1 MIKTNLRL
9 TVRDIEL
16 MKDIYD
22 HQFLSFYQIHEK
34 HFPENKRPT
43 VYNRISKLIR
53 GEVIKAINV
62 NLVAYHRKG
71 ELLGVVYVLTK
82 VGLRRLQ
89 DFKMTEDINQNPSSL
104 NYSCLY
110 HDLLLTDVLRVLKRT
125 WKVTNSSREAESR
138 IPDAVLIHPTTKKK
152 MALELE
158 LTAKS
163 EMRYRDI
170 ILSYRTSAEF
180 DSVLYVVK
188 DVSIQKKMGGLI
200 TGFNGRYEVGDDT
213 DKFKFM
219 KLSQILNSFKEENVE
234 LQAQR

>member
-9 TVRDIEL
+9 TVRDLEV

-43 VYNRISKLIR
+43 VYNRLSKLVR
-53 GEVIKAINV
+53 AEVIKAVNV
-62 NLVAYHRKG
+62 NLVAFHRKG
-71 ELLGVVYVLTK
+71 ELLGVVYMLAK
-82 VGLRRLQ
+82 EGLKKLQ
-89 DFKMTEDINQNPSSL
+89 DFKMTEDINQNPVSL

-110 HDLLLTDVLRVLKRT
+110 HDLLLTDVLRVLKRD
-125 WKVTNSSREAESR
+125 WKVTKPTKENQNR
-138 IPDAVLIHPTTKKK
+138 IPDAVLFEQRTNNK

-163 EMRYRDI
+163 EMRYREI
-170 ILSYRTSAEF
+170 ILSYRTSREF

-188 DVSIQKKMGGLI
+188 DESIQKKIGGLI
-200 TGFNGRYEVGDDT
+200 TGFNGRYEISDDT

-219 KLSQILNSFKEENVE
+219 TLIQILNFSKEKNVE
-234 LQAQR
+234 L

>member
-1 MIKTNLRL
+1 MREINLRL

-43 VYNRISKLIR
+43 VYNRLSKLI
-53 GEVIKAINV
+53 KAKVLMPISV
-62 NLVAYHRKG
+62 NLVACHRRG

-82 VGLRRLQ
+82 NGLKRLQ
-89 DFKMTEDINQNPSSL
+89 DFKMTEDINQNLVSL
-104 NYSCLY
+104 NFSCLF

-125 WKVTNSSREAESR
+125 WKVSKVSLETQNR
-138 IPDAVLIHPTTKKK
+138 IPDAVLIHPVTKKK
-152 MALELE
+152 VALELE

-163 EMRYRDI
+163 EMRYREI
-170 ILSYRTSAEF
+170 ILSYRTSNEF

-188 DVSIQKKMGGLI
+188 DLSIQKKIGGLI
-200 TGFNGRYEVGDDT
+200 TGFNGRYEIGDDT

-219 KLSQILNSFKEENVE
+219 ALSQVLNSLKEENVE
-234 LQAQR
+234 LQASI

>member
-43 VYNRISKLIR
+43 VYNRLSKLIR
-53 GEVIKAINV
+53 AEVIKAVNV

-82 VGLRRLQ
+82 DGLKRLQ
-89 DFKMTEDINQNPSSL
+89 DFKMTEDINQNPVCL
-104 NYSCLY
+104 NFNCLY

-125 WKVTNSSREAESR
+125 WKVTDASKDTQSR
-138 IPDAVLIHPTTKKK
+138 IPDAVLIHPVTKKK
-152 MALELE
+152 VALELE

-163 EMRYRDI
+163 EMRYREI

-188 DVSIQKKMGGLI
+188 DESIQKKIGGLI
-200 TGFNGRYEVGDDT
+200 TGFNGRYEIGDDT
-213 DKFKFM
+213 DKFKLM
-219 KLSQILNSFKEENVE
+219 TLTQILNSLKEKNVK
-234 LQAQR
+234 L

>member
-1 MIKTNLRL
+1 MREINLRF

-16 MKDIYD
+16 MKDIND

-34 HFPENKRPT
+34 HFPENKKPT
-43 VYNRISKLIR
+43 VYNRLSKLIKA
-53 GEVIKAINV
+53 EVIKAVNV
-62 NLVAYHRKG
+62 NLVAYHRNG

-82 VGLRRLQ
+82 AGLRRLQ
-89 DFKMTEDINQNPSSL
+89 DFMMTEDINQNPVTL
-104 NYSCLY
+104 NFNCLY
-110 HDLLLTDVLRVLKRT
+110 HDLLLTDVLRVLKRSS
-125 WKVTNSSREAESR
+125 KVLKVSKETQSR
-138 IPDAVLIHPTTKKK
+138 IPDAVLIEARTNKK

-163 EMRYRDI
+163 EMRYREI

-188 DVSIQKKMGGLI
+188 DESIQKKIGGLI
-200 TGFNGRYEVGDDT
+200 TGFNGRYEFGDDT

-219 KLSQILNSFKEENVE
+219 TLAQILNDSKEKNIE
-234 LQAQR
+234 L